1 MVSILVVLDLNC
13 RSVALAQES
22 GQTGNRWPQRWAP
35 PLALSRA
42 LLPCW
47 AVSGRE
53 LPAHRK
59 QESSS
64 GSDKTTEKDKPSLL
78 HRITPLA
85 APAFLAFIIILLS
98 APTGLLISVASTIDW
113 LASLAN
119 STSES
124 LNHWFFEMRSI
135 EILRIAN
142 GLDEFLDRLASTQIK
157 QPKS

>member
-1 MVSILVVLDLNC
+1 MFWTSI
-13 RSVALAQES
+13 A
-22 GQTGNRWPQRWAP
+22 GQLRWPRKVVRLEIDGHSAGHRHWRYLGRYYRAGRFQVGNSP
-35 PLALSRA
+35 P
-42 LLPCW
+42 
-47 AVSGRE
+47 
-53 LPAHRK
+53 HRK

-85 APAFLAFIIILLS
+85 APAFLAFINILLS